1 MELRIAEDG
10 EILVNGPG
18 NMRGYHNQPEAT
30 AEVMRDGW
38 FYTGDIGEL
47 DGDGFLRIT
56 DRKKSLFKTAGGK
69 YIAPVPL
76 EQALMSNPL
85 LVRAIVVGDSRPYVT
100 ALVVPDWDDAKK
112 QGLDEAAVR
121 ASIQKTID
129 ELNTHLGRWET
140 IKHFTMLPHDFTED
154 RGELSLKLDVK
165 RKVVAEH
172 YRDAIDAMYAE
183 KSKDS

>member
-1 MELRIAEDG
+1 
-10 EILVNGPG
+10 
-18 NMRGYHNQPEAT
+18 
-30 AEVMRDGW
+30 
-38 FYTGDIGEL
+38 
-47 DGDGFLRIT
+47 
-56 DRKKSLFKTAGGK
+56 
-69 YIAPVPL
+69 
-76 EQALMSNPL
+76 MSNPL

-112 QGLDEAAVR
+112 QGLDEGAVR

-129 ELNTHLGRWET
+129 ELNGHLGRWET

-183 KSKDS
+183 KSQDS